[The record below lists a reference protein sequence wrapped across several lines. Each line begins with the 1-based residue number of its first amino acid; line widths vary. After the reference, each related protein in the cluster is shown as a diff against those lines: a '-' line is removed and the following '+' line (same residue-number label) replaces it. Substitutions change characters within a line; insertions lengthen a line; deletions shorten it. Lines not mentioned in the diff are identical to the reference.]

1 MSSNDHKYLII
12 RNKNGTYAILMCLG
26 TYESKKEAEIFLD
39 TFAASIDYEREL
51 EDYEEGTLH

>member
-1 MSSNDHKYLII
+1 
-12 RNKNGTYAILMCLG
+12 MCLG